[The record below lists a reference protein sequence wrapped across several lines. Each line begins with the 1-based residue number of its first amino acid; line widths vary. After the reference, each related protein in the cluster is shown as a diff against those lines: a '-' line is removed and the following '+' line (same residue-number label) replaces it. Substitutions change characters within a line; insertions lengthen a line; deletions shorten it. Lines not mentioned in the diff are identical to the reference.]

1 IADAEN
7 GAVIV
12 AAAARQIPGDW
23 AKDPLWEELV
33 RYPLATRLPD
43 DRLKEADTLLKCAEP
58 AIGEAYKLRDRP
70 FGRYPLK
77 YSDDFLDT
85 KVPHLQPLREVL
97 SALEK
102 EALLHAFGADA
113 DKAWQACRA
122 MINAG
127 QTVADEPL
135 IISQLIRMGSHESAV
150 TEMERALS
158 LGQAN
163 EKTLNEARALFARLE
178 EEDLFLIAV
187 RGERAGNHVLFT
199 NLSNGSVG
207 LFQMLQVARVNRQP
221 TTLWERLNELVSGNM
236 IRSSHIYT
244 LRHLTRMIEAA
255 KLPGA
260 AAYKA
265 QDRIQIDFL

>member
-1 IADAEN
+1 GVALAILVPTAIYRYNAWRLDSELDEVIAELDRTDPRWRLEDIEKNRKVIADAEN

-113 DKAWQACRA
+113 
-122 MINAG
+122 
-127 QTVADEPL
+127 
-135 IISQLIRMGSHESAV
+135 
-150 TEMERALS
+150 
-158 LGQAN
+158 
-163 EKTLNEARALFARLE
+163 
-178 EEDLFLIAV
+178 
-187 RGERAGNHVLFT
+187 
-199 NLSNGSVG
+199 
-207 LFQMLQVARVNRQP
+207 
-221 TTLWERLNELVSGNM
+221 
-236 IRSSHIYT
+236 
-244 LRHLTRMIEAA
+244 
-255 KLPGA
+255 
-260 AAYKA
+260 
-265 QDRIQIDFL
+265 